1 MCCKKE
7 KGDQVDDRF
16 VRSVLEKA
24 VDEEDAEDT
33 EDVEDA
39 EDAEDEEDGNDEFSH

>member
-7 KGDQVDDRF
+7 KGDQVEDRF
-16 VRSVLEKA
+16 VRSVLEEAK
-24 VDEEDAEDT
+24 DE

-39 EDAEDEEDGNDEFSH
+39 GDGNDEFLH